1 MSIATLTPVPIPPPP
16 SGGLA
21 PRPVRSIVIN
31 GHFHLPVNL
40 TDQEAF
46 RSWARSD
53 ECPEKG
59 RFAFLDGVLWVDLS
73 MEQFYTHNQIKEQ
86 IGRKLG
92 TLIEEGG
99 LGRYGPDG
107 MLLSHPAVGL
117 TTVPAGIFISYA
129 SLQSGH
135 MRPIRNARNV
145 GVIEWEGTPEMV
157 LEVVSDNSVEKDT
170 VTLPPLYHA
179 AGVEEFWRVDARGE
193 LVFEIFRWRSPGYEA
208 MCLPDG
214 WWRSELF
221 GRDFHL
227 VQGADPLGEP
237 LYTLHVR
244 S

>member
-1 MSIATLTPVPIPPPP
+1 MSIATLTPAPIPPPAGP
-16 SGGLA
+16 ASKA
-21 PRPVRSIVIN
+21 VRSIVIN
-31 GHFHLPVNL
+31 GHVHLPSNL
-40 TDQEAF
+40 TDQDAF
-46 RSWARSD
+46 RRWARSD

-92 TLIEEGG
+92 TLIEEAG

-107 MLLSHPAVGL
+107 MLLSHPATGL
-117 TTVPAGIFISYA
+117 STVPDGLFISYT
-129 SLQSGH
+129 SLQSGRV
-135 MRPIRNARNV
+135 RPIRNTRNV
-145 GVIEWEGTPEMV
+145 GVIEWEGAPEMV
-157 LEVVSDNSVEKDT
+157 LEVVSDSSVEKDT

-179 AGVEEFWRVDARGE
+179 AGIDEFWRIDARGE

-208 MCLPDG
+208 MRLPDS

-221 GRDFHL
+221 GRDFQL
-227 VQGADPLGEP
+227 TQTTDPLGEP

-244 S
+244 A